1 MYTYFNHI
9 VVFTLI
15 SCNQEGEMVT
25 GRVSLV
31 RVWPLSILVQA
42 DKYLSISV
50 TRASLCQQLDSNI
63 LQMSGH
69 GEILDSFTTT

>member
-1 MYTYFNHI
+1 
-9 VVFTLI
+9 
-15 SCNQEGEMVT
+15 MVT